1 MVSPPDL
8 IGHFFV
14 ACFDFSVHHPNFF
27 VEISFY
33 NSLKRARKRIHEAS
47 AAAAIVEK
55 VNLVFNKYI
64 LLKRST
70 SHYNNQIM
78 T

>member
-14 ACFDFSVHHPNFF
+14 ACFDVSVHHPNFF

-33 NSLKRARKRIHEAS
+33 DSLERAKKRIIHEAS
-47 AAAAIVEK
+47 TAAAIG
-55 VNLVFNKYI
+55 
-64 LLKRST
+64 
-70 SHYNNQIM
+70 
-78 T
+78 